1 MEWLPALGVLV
12 VVLGLALGSKYK
24 INPLLAVL
32 TGGVVSGIL
41 GGLSIKEILE
51 TIGTAFVSSRTM
63 ILFLIML
70 PAIGIA
76 EKHGLMEQMKYI
88 ISKLKGATPG
98 RISYVYQL
106 IREVSVTTG
115 MRLGGHAAFVKP
127 IIAPMAEAAL
137 LQKIK
142 NTSEEKLDT
151 VKAMTAAA
159 ENFGNFFA
167 QNIFPAA
174 AGLLLIQGVMEELG
188 YSLQLTDLAR
198 ASMPMGIIIAIYAF
212 IYFMILDRKVL
223 GGGNQ

>member
-1 MEWLPALGVLV
+1 MGWLPALGVLI

-32 TGGVVSGIL
+32 AGGIVSGIL
-41 GGLSIKEILE
+41 GGLSITEILE

-106 IREVSVTTG
+106 IREISVATG

-142 NTSEEKLDT
+142 DASEEKIDT

-174 AGLLLIQGVMEELG
+174 AGILLIQGVMEELG
-188 YSLQLTDLAR
+188 YSVQLTDLAR
-198 ASMPMGIIIAIYAF
+198 ASIPIGIITAIYGF
-212 IYFMILDRKVL
+212 VYFMILDRKVL
-223 GGGNQ
+223 GGETQ